1 MHQQRSGAAT
11 ENQLA
16 RDSATNANT
25 VPDEFPHRDLDL
37 GSVLFAS
44 LSVLLGLA
52 WYCRYQYAQLFNAT
66 TTVALVGLTG
76 ILTVSL
82 VGIYLPD
89 QDGVRQ

>member
-1 MHQQRSGAAT
+1 MNRAVAT
-11 ENQLA
+11 ENQSA
-16 RDSATNANT
+16 QDSSTNSNTAGDAAPQRDW
-25 VPDEFPHRDLDL
+25 DL
-37 GSVLFAS
+37 GNVLFVS

-82 VGIYLPD
+82 IGIYLPD
-89 QDGVRQ
+89 QDSVRQ